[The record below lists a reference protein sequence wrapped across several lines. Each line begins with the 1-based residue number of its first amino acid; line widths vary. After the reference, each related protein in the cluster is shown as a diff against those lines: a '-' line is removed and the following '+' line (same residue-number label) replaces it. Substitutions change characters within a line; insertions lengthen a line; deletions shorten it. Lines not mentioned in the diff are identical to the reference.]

1 MLSNRMFERVIDYNR
16 FNLRSRFSVE
26 SYSWISKLGYLIF
39 LNKQLF
45 RDKFFILINEIRSI
59 FRLYKELPMSVDIV
73 IFSMSKFS
81 ITNSL
86 MELKAK
92 RVELKIENSAN

>member
-1 MLSNRMFERVIDYNR
+1 MFEREVYYNR
-16 FNLRSRFSVE
+16 LNLRSRFRVE

-45 RDKFFILINEIRSI
+45 RDKFFILINESRST
-59 FRLYKELPMSVDIV
+59 FLVYNELPKSVDIV
-73 IFSMSKFS
+73 IFSIYKFS